1 MLSNGRNKRRAT
13 YSLTLRSIKLSSTS
27 NNEQEQQ
34 AGEIINHS
42 RSNKEATAVVLGVF
56 CELPSVKIVRVT
68 YSTQNIKH
76 RTTTTMEQNAFPTT
90 DTLFQSPMR
99 RLRNLRVRRSN
110 NGSKIKKSKSALSL
124 STLTDASDFASKIKN
139 SKSALSLSTLTDFS
153 DVASSHYISECSAE
167 PVVLGCLKVCTHDE
181 SLRRSYHSHSDAQES
196 RSVNFSTIEVRSYPM
211 IMGDAPSVSLG
222 PPLTIDWEHQDVEEY
237 DVSDYEKAKPK
248 KRSKAEMLVP
258 AEVRE
263 AWLRDQGY
271 AWSEMEEVRKEI
283 NCIKKRR
290 SATISQQRWQPL
302 FSLSR
307 QLGRKQ

>member
-1 MLSNGRNKRRAT
+1 
-13 YSLTLRSIKLSSTS
+13 
-27 NNEQEQQ
+27 
-34 AGEIINHS
+34 
-42 RSNKEATAVVLGVF
+42 
-56 CELPSVKIVRVT
+56 
-68 YSTQNIKH
+68 
-76 RTTTTMEQNAFPTT
+76 MEQNAFPQTNS
-90 DTLFQSPMR
+90 LLQSPMR

-110 NGSKIKKSKSALSL
+110 NRSKV
-124 STLTDASDFASKIKN
+124 KN
-139 SKSALSLSTLTDFS
+139 SKSAMSLSTLIDAS
-153 DVASSHYISECSAE
+153 DVASSSVASECSAE
-167 PVVLGCLKVCTHDE
+167 PLGCLKVCTHDE

-307 QLGRKQ
+307 QSGRKQ

>member
-181 SLRRSYHSHSDAQES
+181 SLRRSYHNNDAEES
-196 RSVNFSTIEVRSYPM
+196 RSVNFSTIEVRSYP
-211 IMGDAPSVSLG
+211 IILGENPSVSSG
-222 PPLTIDWEHQDVEEY
+222 PPVTIDWEHQDVEEY
-237 DVSDYEKAKPK
+237 TISDYEKAKPQ
-248 KRSKAEMLVP
+248 KRSKAEMLLP
-258 AEVRE
+258 AMVRE
-263 AWLRDQGY
+263 AWLCDHHAR
-271 AWSEMEEVRKEI
+271 SEMLEVGKEI
-283 NCIKKRR
+283 QRIKKSRN
-290 SATISQQRWQPL
+290 ISQQRWQPL

-307 QLGRKQ
+307 RLDRKQ